1 MQCGTSFLRIA
12 FCKCNVEQV
21 FSELNF
27 VNAMWN
33 KLCDDLRGQSDR
45 HVGTIF
51 CNIPLSKSV
60 SHSNCQNNSIIS
72 LLSVSQAA
80 FLLQVPKH
88 DSTAISSHCYKL
100 NSLQL
105 RQLLELY
112 EPDRDEQEIP
122 IELIDNAVA
131 VAENTA
137 DSLARGEGQEVR
149 LEEEPDLHL
158 PFLLPEDG
166 YSSELIRG
174 VPPGLREFLEP
185 LIKPGKYLPCRN
197 PPFYWKYIYIYIHSL
212 FYSLS
217 KVFVV

>member
-1 MQCGTSFLRIA
+1 MICLISQI
-12 FCKCNVEQV
+12 
-21 FSELNF
+21 
-27 VNAMWN
+27 
-33 KLCDDLRGQSDR
+33 R
-45 HVGTIF
+45 HVEKCSAIF
-51 CNIPLSKSV
+51 HRQKAPLTVTVKVILSFPF
-60 SHSNCQNNSIIS
+60 
-72 LLSVSQAA
+72 LSVSQAA
-80 FLLQVPKH
+80 FLLHVPKH

-185 LIKPGKYLPCRN
+185 LIKPGKYLGYFFFVEIPL
-197 PPFYWKYIYIYIHSL
+197 FTGYIYSFLVL
-212 FYSLS
+212 F
-217 KVFVV
+217 